1 MARYDDVRSNIRS
14 GDILAWSHAGW
25 KTWRDIKIQAI
36 RLFTQ
41 SEYSHVGIAWVVGG
55 RVLVI
60 EAVMPLVRI
69 FPLSN
74 LLDQDCY
81 LIPSGTPW
89 KDDTEAL
96 ALSKV
101 GQPYSQL
108 QAVQSFFHLPTED
121 TNWQCAELV
130 RSVLKNDGLDVG
142 NVATPTAI
150 VRNRMKAGA
159 TMIAIVP

>member
-1 MARYDDVRSNIRS
+1 MNYEEVRPLIKS
-14 GDILAWSHAGW
+14 GDVLAWSHHGW
-25 KTWRDIKIQAI
+25 KTWHDIKIQGV
-36 RLFTQ
+36 RFFTQ
-41 SEYSHVGIAWVVGG
+41 SEYSHVGLAWVIGG

-69 FPLSN
+69 FPLSS

-81 LIPSGTPW
+81 LIPSNTPW
-89 KDDTEAL
+89 RYDTETL

-108 QAVQSFFHLPTED
+108 QAMQAFFHLPTED

-130 RSVLKNDGLDVG
+130 RAVLKNDGLDVG
-142 NVATPTAI
+142 NVATPTGI